1 MDFADIFAAKKRLA
15 DAENE
20 ADEAEEASY
29 SAADRAS
36 AAEEALVIARRDY
49 ERALMSAKATTVADL
64 VHLRALDCTAL
75 RLHDGE
81 TLVSDGHA
89 AALVPGDMRPAG
101 FFAPEGKADGWAR
114 FRAITSTMQV
124 IGRATTE
131 AIIEAAR
138 EDGERDPRT
147 EDAEI
152 VAIDGVPF
160 AARLL
165 RKWVLPFLELAAVE
179 DVEVLGRATDVPG
192 DVAAVGSPVCFRGV
206 GWRVYVMPIR
216 GTPDRVLE
224 VSR

>member
-1 MDFADIFAAKKRLA
+1 MDFADIFTAKKRLA
-15 DAENE
+15 DAEN
-20 ADEAEEASY
+20 EAEEASY

-36 AAEEALVIARRDY
+36 AADEALGIARRDY

-101 FFAPEGKADGWAR
+101 FSAPEGKAEGWAR

-124 IGRATTE
+124 VGRASTA
-131 AIIEAAR
+131 AIIDAAS
-138 EDGERDPRT
+138 EDGERDG
-147 EDAEI
+147 DAEI
-152 VAIDGVPF
+152 VAVDGVPF

-165 RKWVLPFLELAAVE
+165 RKWVLPFLELDAVE
-179 DVEVLGRATDVPG
+179 DVEVLGRATDVPR

-206 GWRVYVMPIR
+206 GWRVYIMPIR
-216 GTPDRVLE
+216 GTPDRVL
-224 VSR
+224 VVRP